1 MCYTPDNDANAF
13 TAGLS
18 AKKGGVTLTR
28 ASDTPLRFDNSLLI
42 NAAFPLPSSNARALL
57 PEGAHIN
64 LVEVF
69 PGRAVLVASLAL
81 YRTSPFGTYAEA
93 VLALMAS
100 HEKTTPVMT
109 LTSLLQASRYPAYV
123 LHMLVNNEDARQTGV
138 QQWAL
143 PRVLA
148 EVTIV
153 EEQHQVIGTASL
165 DGQPVMQMIAERPTS
180 LRSRSGQIETYTRSD
195 DTLLRTVMRCEAQQY
210 GRKEGGGATL
220 IWGEHP
226 IGEHMANMRVS
237 QMPLMVRYY
246 EQTRAEID
254 PPTPCTVS

>member
-1 MCYTPDNDANAF
+1 
-13 TAGLS
+13 
-18 AKKGGVTLTR
+18 
-28 ASDTPLRFDNSLLI
+28 LRFDNSLLI
-42 NAAFPLPSSNARALL
+42 NAAFPLPSSSARALL
-57 PEGAHIN
+57 PEDAHIN

-81 YRTSPFGTYAEA
+81 YRESPFGAYAEA

-123 LHMLVNNEDARQTGV
+123 LHMLVNNEQARQAGV

-148 EVTIV
+148 DVDIV

-165 DGQPVMQMIAERPTS
+165 EGHTVMQMIADRPGS
-180 LRSRSGQIETYTRSD
+180 LRPRSGQIETYTLSN
-195 DTLLRTVMRCEAQQY
+195 DTLLRTVMRCEAQHY
-210 GRKEGGGATL
+210 GRREGGGATL

-246 EQTRAEID
+246 EQTRAELD
-254 PPTPCTVS
+254 PPVPCTVS

>member
-1 MCYTPDNDANAF
+1 LT
-13 TAGLS
+13 S
-18 AKKGGVTLTR
+18 ASEK
-28 ASDTPLRFDNSLLI
+28 PLRFDNSLLI
-42 NAAFPLPSSNARALL
+42 NAAFPLPSSSARALL
-57 PEGAHIN
+57 PKDTHIN

-69 PGRAVLVASLAL
+69 PGRSVLVASLAF
-81 YRTSPFGTYAEA
+81 YRESPFGTYAEA

-123 LHMLVNNEDARQTGV
+123 LHMLVNNEQARLAGV

-148 EVTIV
+148 EVNLV
-153 EEQHQVIGTASL
+153 EEERQVIGTASL
-165 DGQPVMQMIAERPTS
+165 DGHTVMQMIADRPAN
-180 LRSRSGQIETYTRSD
+180 LRPRSGQIETYTRSNN
-195 DTLLRTVMRCEAQQY
+195 TLLRTVMRCEAQQY

-220 IWGEHP
+220 IWGDHP

-246 EQTRAEID
+246 EQTQAELD